1 MNTPQNDGGAAFPH
15 EAVKWNS
22 DAGIY
27 VKDCENYYPGM
38 SLRDWF
44 AGQALQ
50 GLLASGHFTHKPY
63 GQDGA
68 WMVTH
73 EDPYDEE
80 NGEKIHYGRQKFD
93 FPEAAWRCADAMLK
107 ERNERQ
113 EP

>member
-1 MNTPQNDGGAAFPH
+1 MNTPQNDGGQAFPMH
-15 EAVKWNS
+15 ERD
-22 DAGIY
+22 DALR
-27 VKDCENYYPGM
+27 GM

-50 GLLASGHFTHKPY
+50 GLLASGHFTHKPF
-63 GQDGA
+63 GKDGA

-80 NGEKIHYGRQKFD
+80 NGEKIHHGRQKFD

-113 EP
+113 DP